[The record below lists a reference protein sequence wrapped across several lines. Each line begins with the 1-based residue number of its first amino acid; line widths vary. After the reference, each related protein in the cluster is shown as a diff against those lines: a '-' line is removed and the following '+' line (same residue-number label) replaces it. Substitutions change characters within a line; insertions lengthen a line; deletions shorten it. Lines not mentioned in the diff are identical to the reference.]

1 MLITCILKTFL
12 GNRESKYLG
21 AIPDSQ
27 TIVRS
32 VDGRSVGRSVGW
44 LVGGI
49 FPLPIQQQSIL
60 PQTEE
65 LI

>member
-32 VDGRSVGRSVGW
+32 VDGRSVGRSVGR
-44 LVGGI
+44 LVGGWNI
-49 FPLPIQQQSIL
+49 PASDTTAINSAPN
-60 PQTEE
+60 
-65 LI
+65 